1 MFVFPTA
8 NASSSNSRL
17 FVRIIQSTPR
27 SNKPFRASSTTSTS
41 SGNTR
46 MEYSNGGGVP
56 INEQGLP
63 DPSIDQ
69 PELLEFGST
78 GGVKTLLLS
87 RPKAL
92 NALSTSLCTRLRER
106 VKRYEQSAG
115 LVNTLILRG
124 AGVKA
129 FCAGGDVRGLYDAR
143 GDIQS
148 QAKFFREEYSADY
161 VLGTLRGITLVSIWD
176 GICMGGGAGISIH
189 GPIRIATE
197 RTIFAMPECAIGLH
211 PDVGVSYFLA
221 KLPNHIGM
229 YLALT
234 GARLTGRDVYHAG
247 IATHYVPS
255 HRLSDMIR
263 CLEESNTDS
272 LHAVNS
278 IIADFEG
285 QPMEEEGKNSE
296 FVQQW
301 PMIHRCFAWKRVEE
315 VIQALKK
322 ETEATADSTSK
333 FAQQALE
340 QILKGSPT
348 SLKVTLESIEQAS
361 QMTLKQTLQ
370 KDFRMSMHFMKGHD
384 FYEGIR
390 ATLVDKDRNP
400 KWQPDKLEQVTRAT
414 VEEYFKPLKDIP
426 DLQLDDRKY

>member
-1 MFVFPTA
+1 M
-8 NASSSNSRL
+8 
-17 FVRIIQSTPR
+17 
-27 SNKPFRASSTTSTS
+27 TS
-41 SGNTR
+41 SVSL
-46 MEYSNGGGVP
+46 EYTSGGIP

-63 DPSIDQ
+63 DPSIPQ
-69 PELLEFGST
+69 EQAELLEFGST
-78 GGVKTLLLS
+78 GGVKTLLLH

-106 VKRYEQSAG
+106 VRRYEQSG
-115 LVNTLILRG
+115 LVNTILLKG
-124 AGVKA
+124 AGGKA

-143 GDIQS
+143 GDRKS
-148 QAKFFREEYSADY
+148 QEKFFREEYSADY
-161 VLGTLRGITLVSIWD
+161 ILGTLRGITSVAIWD

-197 RTIFAMPECAIGLH
+197 RTIFAMPECGIGLH

-234 GARLTGRDVYHAG
+234 GARVTGRDVYHAG

-255 HRLSDMIR
+255 HRLSDMLR
-263 CLEESNTDS
+263 CLEESDTSS

-278 IIADFEG
+278 IIGDFEG
-285 QPMEEEGKNSE
+285 QPMDGEETSE
-296 FVQQW
+296 FVKQW
-301 PMIHRCFAWKRVEE
+301 PVINRCFAWKRVEE

-322 ETEATADSTSK
+322 EATETQNQ
-333 FAQQALE
+333 FAEEAL
-340 QILKGSPT
+340 QLILKASPT

-400 KWQPDKLEQVTRAT
+400 KWQPNKLEQVTRAT
-414 VEEYFKPLKDIP
+414 VEEYFKPLGKEIP
-426 DLQLDDRKY
+426 DLQLEDRKWIG